1 MDFISNGRPGVAVS
15 PRWLPGPS
23 GRPRAHRGGLL
34 MAVDLSRCP
43 SPDVLEGLLGERL
56 SGPERNSVETHV
68 ECCAPCQEHLA
79 RLSATTLRMPAPP
92 SGRQDERDPEPDE
105 AFLLRLRAMSP
116 PAVARRHGLPP
127 SALGD
132 PPTVAS
138 APVPDSW
145 FEHGRLGRYEIL
157 GRLGAGG
164 MGAVF
169 KARHAELGKVVAL
182 KVLPAGPM
190 DEVRV
195 ARFRNEIRAIGRLD
209 HPHIVAAH
217 DAGEL
222 GGVHFLV
229 MDFVEGMDL

>member
-1 MDFISNGRPGVAVS
+1 MGRIRSDVGNLASPVASAPGGA
-15 PRWLPGPS
+15 PPGADATGLAGLETS
-23 GRPRAHRGGLL
+23 GFPRAHRGGLL

-56 SGPERNSVETHV
+56 SSPELDSVETHV
-68 ECCAPCQEHLA
+68 ECCASCQEQLA
-79 RLSATTLRMPAPP
+79 RLTRTLRLPALL
-92 SGRQDERDPEPDE
+92 SGHQDERDAEPDE

-116 PAVARRHGLPP
+116 PAVARSHALPP
-127 SALGD
+127 AALDD
-132 PPTVAS
+132 PPTLAS

-145 FEHGRLGRYEIL
+145 LEHGRLGRYEVL
-157 GRLGAGG
+157 GRLAAGG

-195 ARFRNEIRAIGRLD
+195 
-209 HPHIVAAH
+209 
-217 DAGEL
+217 
-222 GGVHFLV
+222 
-229 MDFVEGMDL
+229 